1 MKAKGLAPYEDVPG
15 FCASVS
21 HADIAKQG
29 HVLTPGRYVGA
40 EDIEDDG
47 IPFAEKF
54 AGLRATLTEQFTEG
68 RALEARIEAAFD
80 AVVPHVS

>member
-1 MKAKGLAPYEDVPG
+1 MPTSPN
-15 FCASVS
+15 
-21 HADIAKQG
+21 
-29 HVLTPGRYVGA
+29 R